1 MRAKC
6 VQFFYYRM
14 IKVHYYLDVRGI
26 SAGSLASLKFDF
38 CHKRSHAQLPV
49 GIRLLPS
56 QWDAKTQKVHGTM
69 SDESTNLFLLQQMA
83 RVSEILMKFTITGA
97 FVGLS
102 IVDIKNK
109 VASELRPDAGVDN
122 RFLVRFRFYAS
133 LCKAENTRV
142 VYLATVKKVLAFDSR
157 AESLSFEMV
166 SKDWL
171 SRFEAWLGSKPG
183 GCLSVN
189 SRSIHLRNIRAVFN
203 DAIDNGI
210 TSSYPFRSFRV
221 KSEATKK
228 RAISVE
234 ALRSLFSF
242 PGLTWQQ
249 QYVDAFK
256 LSFCLVGIN
265 LVDLLALKNNQLV
278 DGRLTYRRSKTGR
291 LYDIKVEPEAVALI
305 EKYHG
310 SSGRLVSWGENRK
323 RYTSFTMQMCRGL
336 KAVGSVV
343 KEWRTDD
350 LGVYREVEVF
360 RPAFPMLSSYVARHS
375 WATIAASLDI
385 PRDVIAHA
393 LGHGISTVTDIY
405 IDFDQRK
412 VDEANRRVLDWVFYG
427 TK

>member
-6 VQFFYYRM
+6 VQLNLGKM
-14 IKVHYYLDVRGI
+14 IRVHYYLDVRGVPD
-26 SAGSLASLKFDF
+26 GGLASLKFDF
-38 CHKRSHAQLPV
+38 CRQRSHSQLPV

-56 QWDAKTQKVHGTM
+56 QWDAKAQKVRGTM
-69 SDESTNLFLLQQMA
+69 NDESTNLFLLQQMA
-83 RVSEILMKFTITGA
+83 RVSEIILKLTSAGDL
-97 FVGLS
+97 VGLS
-102 IVDIKNK
+102 AVEVKNR
-109 VASELRPDAGVDN
+109 VAAELRPDAGVDN
-122 RFLVRFRFYAS
+122 RFLARFRSYAS
-133 LCKAENTRV
+133 LCRSPRTRDI
-142 VYLATVKKVLAFDSR
+142 YLVTVKKVLAFDSH
-157 AESLSFEMV
+157 AESLSFERIT
-166 SKDWL
+166 KDWL
-171 SRFEAWLGSKPG
+171 SRFEAWLGTEQG
-183 GCLSVN
+183 GCPSVN
-189 SRSIHLRNIRAVFN
+189 ARSIHLRNVRAVFN

-210 TSSYPFRSFRV
+210 TSWYPFRSFKV

-228 RAISVE
+228 RAVSVE

-265 LVDLLALKNNQLV
+265 LVDLLALKDGQFV
-278 DGRLTYRRSKTGR
+278 DGRLSYRRSKTGR
-291 LYDIKVEPEAVALI
+291 LYDIKVEPEAAALI

-310 SSGRLVSWGENRK
+310 SCGRLVSWGENRK

-350 LGVYREVEVF
+350 LGVYREVDVF

-385 PRDVIAHA
+385 PKDVIAHA
-393 LGHGISTVTDIY
+393 LGHGGSSVTDIY